1 MRTLGIHLDAERS
14 CMKRPNAFNSMTRG
28 LSTIHIEH
36 SPTADSNSLRAQI
49 CGQRQ
54 ALVQRKSHRRIGY
67 TLLELLIVLAIILI
81 VSALAAPSLM
91 DRVRSGNVREAA
103 QHVSE
108 VLAAART
115 YAIDAGVDYHFRFEV
130 GGNHVVA
137 IPAEPGET
145 LGNSNGSNADSA
157 DFLFRSRTLSD
168 TIVRQYSHDSKSGTE
183 TLKGPA
189 FGNLENSG
197 ELMSKNWSEPI
208 LFRFDGSSETMTFR
222 VMDKEQRSCDVSVR
236 GLTGAISTSGVFVME
251 EE

>member
-1 MRTLGIHLDAERS
+1 MRAR
-14 CMKRPNAFNSMTRG
+14 
-28 LSTIHIEH
+28 
-36 SPTADSNSLRAQI
+36 I
-49 CGQRQ
+49 CGQPKVFVKQ
-54 ALVQRKSHRRIGY
+54 SPHRRGGY
-67 TLLELLIVLAIILI
+67 TLLELMIVLAIILI

-115 YAIDAGVDYHFRFEV
+115 YAIDTGVDYHFRFEV
-130 GGNHVVA
+130 GGNNVIA

-145 LGNSNGSNADSA
+145 LGNSNGSDTDSA
-157 DFLFRSRTLSD
+157 DLLYHTAKLSD
-168 TIVRQYSHDSKSGTE
+168 TIVLQYSQDSTSGSE

-197 ELMSKNWSEPI
+197 ELISKSWSEPI

-222 VMDKEQRSCDVSVR
+222 VMDKELRSCDVSVR